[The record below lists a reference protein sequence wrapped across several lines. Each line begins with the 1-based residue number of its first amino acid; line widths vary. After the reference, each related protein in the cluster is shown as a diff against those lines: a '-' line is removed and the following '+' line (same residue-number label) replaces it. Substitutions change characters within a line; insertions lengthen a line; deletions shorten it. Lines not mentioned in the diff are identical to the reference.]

1 MSFMPLLLLCLLS
14 YCGKSFLL
22 DYFWGEVSLRYRA
35 ASFCIIFLALLF
47 YAPGAVFG
55 QGTDLG
61 TIRGTV
67 TDSTGAVIPGATVT
81 VTDAL
86 TNTARETRTNSQG
99 NYEMFG
105 LKPGTYRVVIT
116 AVGMSKKEITDIV
129 LNGSDTVSADAV
141 LKVSAAQESV
151 VVTMEAPAINTE
163 DQTISQTLNNQAIVE
178 LPRDSRNVYTF
189 LYLNPNVTQADSDGS
204 FKIIGAQSYGASFSL
219 DGQRSSGGI
228 FGDHTDSQPS
238 LEAVGEINLLTS
250 DFSAE
255 YAGVANIRVTTK
267 RGGADYHGSAFYNNK
282 NSALAAWTLDD
293 QNGKANF
300 SPTTFQS
307 KYPNPYFNFN
317 DIGGSV
323 GGPIPL
329 LKRTWFF
336 AAYERNYAVAPV
348 KIASNTIPHPSLY
361 AGDFS
366 ALNDSAKPLVPSG
379 VTLTAQEIATDTI
392 PDTNP
397 NDPPGSLRFVTIP
410 SRLLNPDV
418 QKLISVYFPKIGL
431 SAPINPNNG
440 RISGGY
446 QTILS
451 GNSTLDIGTMRL
463 DHDFSEKNHL
473 YGVYNVSPH
482 VNAMSPVVNP
492 FTGLGLTQNDQRN
505 NTVSLSY
512 AHAFQATKVNEA
524 RGGFNRQS
532 LLRHSNTT
540 LQGFLSSIGFDQSDI
555 DAYGAVVGPFALS
568 TFGHPAINFNGT
580 FATFTNG
587 GRNTFRPLDQNL
599 ITFGDTLTWI
609 VGKHDFRMGGD
620 VVRNAAVDGFAL
632 NRGNPRGSMTY
643 GGSGTNPFTKFLL
656 GLPPTSVSY
665 VLQPRPAMDV
675 HNWEHGYFFQDTWKA
690 TSRLTFNLGLRYEL
704 ITPFIDKNDLIA
716 NFDPNYVN
724 PTTGQLG
731 RFVIPST
738 KTLKYL
744 DTRIISFGYVLAKD
758 SGLGVG
764 RGVVRTDKTDFSPRI
779 GVAYRL
785 GNKSVIR
792 GGYGIYYPTSA
803 AQGIRD
809 PIATNPFNQ
818 SITKRGATVPLD
830 GWPDP
835 SNTGISPLTGGTIT
849 SGTNGTPAV
858 NAVPF
863 GLTQPR
869 IHQYNVTFERE
880 IGWGSAV
887 RFSYLGATMHGL
899 IAGKDL
905 NELQPSDVPFGT
917 NVVDDNGN
925 PIGICD
931 PVNNGDCGISNADA
945 QRYRF
950 PALGDFVLSYGNYGH
965 AQSNAFQ
972 TQLEHRFSHGLMF
985 NISYTLLDQKSTALD
1000 TGNSSL
1006 GGITYNQFQP
1016 DSDYGVDGYVSRHR
1030 VVAYGIYDLPVGR
1043 GRQYGSSMS
1052 RWADTIVGGW
1062 QTTFNMFAKS
1072 GTGFTPFWIC
1082 DDCNPIEPGNI
1093 GISSLDAV
1101 GDFGAEPSFRP
1112 VVLSNNFNQKTGDQI
1127 WNPAAFGL
1135 PSVGPDIFTQA
1146 GVAKRN
1152 MLWGPGTWGVN
1163 LGVHKDFRFSE
1174 RVKAQFGAD
1183 VNNVFNHPLLSPD
1196 ASAGGGCGVF
1206 ALLGD
1211 FNVEVDQTTG
1221 KLLPINPATDVNLNS
1236 DFGRLKSSFKQEGID
1251 SRRTVRL
1258 RLRITF

>member
-1 MSFMPLLLLCLLS
+1 M
-14 YCGKSFLL
+14 KNR
-22 DYFWGEVSLRYRA
+22 V
-35 ASFCIIFLALLF
+35 ASSCVIFLAFLF
-47 YAPGAVFG
+47 CAAGVAFG

-81 VTDAL
+81 VTDSL

-105 LKPGTYRVVIT
+105 LKPGTYRVAIT
-116 AVGMSKKEITDIV
+116 AAGMSKKEITDVV

-151 VVTMEAPAINTE
+151 VVSMEAPAINTE
-163 DQTISQTLNNQAIVE
+163 DQTISQTIDNLAVIE

-189 LYLNPNVTQADSDGS
+189 LYLNPNVTQGAADGS
-204 FKIIGAQSYGASFSL
+204 FKFIGAQSYGASFSL
-219 DGQRSSGGI
+219 DGQRSNGGI
-228 FGDHTDSQPS
+228 FGEPTASQPS

-255 YAGVANIRVTTK
+255 YAGIANVRVSTK

-282 NSALAAWTLDD
+282 NSALAAWTLNDK
-293 QNGKANF
+293 NNAAGF
-300 SPTTFQS
+300 SPNSFQS
-307 KYPNPYFNFN
+307 KYPNPYFNLN

-329 LKRTWFF
+329 LKKTWFF
-336 AAYERNYAVAPV
+336 AAYERNYAVAPTQ
-348 KIASNTIPHPSLY
+348 IASGTIPHPSLY
-361 AGDFS
+361 TGDFS
-366 ALNDSAKPLVPSG
+366 ALNDSAKPVVPAG
-379 VTLTAQEIATDTI
+379 VTLTPEEMANNTIVFTDGTR
-392 PDTNP
+392 
-397 NDPPGSLRFVTIP
+397 RFVTIP
-410 SRLLNPDV
+410 SRLLNPTV
-418 QKLISVYFPKIGL
+418 QELIGTYYPKIGL
-431 SAPINPNNG
+431 SAPINPANG
-440 RISGGY
+440 RIPGSY
-446 QTILS
+446 HTILP
-451 GNSTLDIGTMRL
+451 GNSTQDVGTLRL
-463 DHDFSEKNHL
+463 DHDFSDRNHL
-473 YGVYNVSPH
+473 YGVYNVSAQ
-482 VNAMSPVVNP
+482 VNATNPVVSP
-492 FTGLGLTQNDQRN
+492 FTGLGLTQNDRKN
-505 NTVSLSY
+505 HTVSLSFT
-512 AHAFQATKVNEA
+512 HAFRDTIVNET
-524 RGGFNRQS
+524 RGGINRQK

-540 LQGFLSSIGFDQSDI
+540 LEGFLSSIGFDQSDI
-555 DAYGAVVGPFALS
+555 DAYGSVVGPFALS
-568 TFGHPAINFNGT
+568 TFGHPAILFTGGGT
-580 FATFTNG
+580 FANFTNG

-599 ITFGDTLTWI
+599 VTFGDTLTWI
-609 VGKHDFRMGGD
+609 VGRHDFRMGGD

-643 GGSGTNPFTKFLL
+643 TGGGTNAFTRFLL
-656 GLPPTSVSY
+656 GLPPTTVTY

-675 HNWEHGYFFQDTWKA
+675 HNWEHGYFFQDTWKV
-690 TSRLTFNLGLRYEL
+690 SSKLTVNLGLRYEL
-704 ITPFIDKNDLIA
+704 ITPFVDKNDLIA
-716 NFDPNYVN
+716 NFDPDFVN

-738 KTLKYL
+738 QTLKYL
-744 DTRIISFGYVLAKD
+744 DTRIINFGYVLAKD

-764 RGVVRTDKTDFSPRI
+764 RGTVRMDKTDFSPRI

-818 SITKRGATVPLD
+818 SVTKRGTTTPIE
-830 GWPDP
+830 GWPG
-835 SNTGISPLTGGTIT
+835 STHGISPITGGTIS
-849 SGTNGTPAV
+849 SGAGGTPAV
-858 NAVPF
+858 NVVPF
-863 GLTQPR
+863 GLHQPR
-869 IHQYNVTFERE
+869 IHQYNATFERE

-887 RFSYLGATMHGL
+887 RLSYLGSTMHGL

-905 NELQPSDVPFGT
+905 NELTPSDVPFGT
-917 NVVDDNGN
+917 NATDDNGE

-931 PVNNGDCGISNADA
+931 PVNNGDCNISNEDA

-950 PALGDFVLSYGNYGH
+950 PSLGDFVLSYGNYGH

-972 TQLEHRFSHGLMF
+972 TELKHRFTHGLMF
-985 NISYTLLDQKSTALD
+985 NVSYTYLDQKSTALD

-1016 DSDYGVDGYVSRHR
+1016 DSDYGIDGYVSRHR
-1030 VVAYGIYDLPVGR
+1030 LVAYGIYDLPVGK

-1052 RWADTIVGGW
+1052 RWADAVLGGW

-1072 GTGFTPFWIC
+1072 GTGFTPFWTC
-1082 DDCNPIEPGNI
+1082 DDCGSLEPGNI
-1093 GISSLDAV
+1093 GITSLDAV
-1101 GDFGAEPSFRP
+1101 GDFNAEPSFRP
-1112 VVLSNNFNQKTGDQI
+1112 VVLSNNFNQRVGDQI

-1135 PSVGPDIFTQA
+1135 PSVGADIFTQA

-1163 LGVHKDFRFSE
+1163 LGIHKDFRFSD
-1174 RVKAQFGAD
+1174 RVSAQLGAD
-1183 VNNVFNHPLLSPD
+1183 VDNIFNHPLLSPD
-1196 ASAGGGCGVF
+1196 ADAGGGGGTF
-1206 ALLGD
+1206 AWLGS
-1211 FNVEVDQTTG
+1211 FVLRVDQTNG
-1221 KLLPINPATDVNLNS
+1221 KLLPLDPADVTPNP
-1236 DFGRLKSSFKQEGID
+1236 DFGRLISSFTQEGID
-1251 SRRTVRL
+1251 NRRTVRL

>member
-1 MSFMPLLLLCLLS
+1 LA
-14 YCGKSFLL
+14 FL
-22 DYFWGEVSLRYRA
+22 FFA
-35 ASFCIIFLALLF
+35 A
-47 YAPGAVFG
+47 GRVFG

-67 TDSTGAVIPGATVT
+67 TDPSGAIIPNAKVSVI
-81 VTDAL
+81 DAL
-86 TNTARETRTNSQG
+86 TKSARETKTNSQG

-105 LKPGTYRVVIT
+105 LKPGTYRVTIT
-116 AVGMSKKEITDIV
+116 APGMSKEEITDVV
-129 LNGSDTVSADAV
+129 LNGSDTVSANAV
-141 LKVSAAQESV
+141 LKVSAAQESIV
-151 VVTMEAPAINTE
+151 VSMEAPAINTE
-163 DQTISQTLNNQAIVE
+163 DQTISQALDNQAVVE
-178 LPRDSRNVYTF
+178 LPRDSRNVYSF
-189 LYLNPNVTQADSDGS
+189 LLLNPNITQGSADGE
-204 FKIIGAQSYGASFSL
+204 FKFLGAQSYGASFSL
-219 DGQRSSGGI
+219 DGQRSNGGI
-228 FGDHTDSQPS
+228 FGDPTASQPS

-255 YAGVANIRVTTK
+255 YAGIANIRITTK

-300 SPTTFQS
+300 SPTAFQS

-329 LKRTWFF
+329 IKKTWFF
-336 AAYERNYAVAPV
+336 AAYERNYAVSPT
-348 KIASNTIPHPSLY
+348 KISSTTIPHPSLY
-361 AGDFS
+361 TGDFS
-366 ALNDSAKPLVPSG
+366 ALNDSAKPLVPTDAKG
-379 VTLTAQEIATDTI
+379 VPLVKLTPQEIATDTI

-397 NDPPGSLRFVTIP
+397 KDPPGSLRFVTIP
-410 SRLLNPDV
+410 SRLLNPSV
-418 QKLISVYFPKIGL
+418 QALINTYFPKIGL
-431 SAPINPNNG
+431 SAPINPASG
-440 RISGGY
+440 RIIGGY
-446 QTILS
+446 QTILP
-451 GNSTLDIGTMRL
+451 GNSTQDIGTLRV
-463 DHDFSEKNHL
+463 DHDFNERNHL
-473 YGVYNVSPH
+473 YGVYNASAQ
-482 VNAMSPVVNP
+482 VNATNAVVSP
-492 FTGLGLTQNDQRN
+492 FTGLGLTKNDRRN

-512 AHAFQATKVNEA
+512 AHAFRDTVVNEA
-524 RGGFNRQS
+524 RGGFNRQK

-540 LQGFLSSIGFDQSDI
+540 LDGFLSSVGFDQTDI
-555 DAYGAVVGPFALS
+555 DAYGSVVGPFALS
-568 TFGHPAINFNGT
+568 TFGHPAILFSRT
-580 FATFTNG
+580 FSDFSNG

-599 ITFGDTLTWI
+599 VTFGDTLTWI

-643 GGSGTNPFTKFLL
+643 TGTGTNPFTHFLL
-656 GLPPTSVSY
+656 GLPPNTISY
-665 VLQPRPAMDV
+665 VLQPRPPMDV
-675 HNWEHGYFFQDTWKA
+675 HNWEHGYFFQDTWKV
-690 TSRLTFNLGLRYEL
+690 TPKMTLNLGLRYEL
-704 ITPFIDKNDLIA
+704 ITPFVDKNDLIA
-716 NFDPNYVN
+716 NFDPDFVN

-744 DTRIISFGYVLAKD
+744 DTRIINFGYVLAKD

-764 RGVVRTDKTDFSPRI
+764 RGTVRMDKTDFSPRI
-779 GVAYRL
+779 GLAYRL

-818 SITKRGATVPLD
+818 SITKRGTTTPIDA
-830 GWPDP
+830 WPDA
-835 SNTGISPLTGGTIT
+835 SNHGISPITGGAIT
-849 SGTNGTPAV
+849 SGLGSTPAV
-858 NAVPF
+858 NVVPF
-863 GLTQPR
+863 GIRQPR
-869 IHQYNVTFERE
+869 IHQYNATFERE
-880 IGWGSAV
+880 IGGGNAV
-887 RFSYLGATMHGL
+887 RFSYLGSTMHGL

-917 NVVDDNGN
+917 NVVDDNGE
-925 PIGICD
+925 PAGFCD
-931 PVNNGDCGISNADA
+931 PVNNGDCGISNEDF

-950 PALGDFVLSYGNYGH
+950 PALGDFVLSFGNYGH
-965 AQSNAFQ
+965 AQTNAFQ
-972 TQLEHRFSHGLMF
+972 TQIDHRYSHGLMF
-985 NISYTLLDQKSTALD
+985 NISYTLLDQRSTALD

-1006 GGITYNQFQP
+1006 GGVTYNQFQP
-1016 DSDYGVDGYVSRHR
+1016 NSDYGVDGYVSRHR
-1030 VVAYGIYDLPVGR
+1030 VVAYAIYDLPIGR
-1043 GRQYGSSMS
+1043 GRQYGASMS
-1052 RWADTIVGGW
+1052 RWADGFVGGW
-1062 QTTFNMFAKS
+1062 QTTMNMFAKS
-1072 GTGFTPFWIC
+1072 GTGFTPFWTC

-1112 VVLSNNFNQKTGDQI
+1112 VILSNNFRQRTGDQI

-1135 PSVGPDIFTQA
+1135 PSVGPDVFTQA

-1152 MLWGPGTWGVN
+1152 LLWGPGTWGVN
-1163 LGVHKDFRFSE
+1163 LGVHKDFHFSE

-1183 VNNVFNHPLLSPD
+1183 VDNIFNHPLFSPD
-1196 ASAGGGCGVF
+1196 GGAGGGCGVF
-1206 ALLGD
+1206 AWLGE
-1211 FNVEVDQTTG
+1211 FNVQVDQTTG
-1221 KLLPINPATDVNLNS
+1221 KLLPINPAEMSAGGDVTRNPM
-1236 DFGRLKSSFKQEGID
+1236 FGRLISSFTQEGID

>member
-1 MSFMPLLLLCLLS
+1 LA
-14 YCGKSFLL
+14 FL
-22 DYFWGEVSLRYRA
+22 FCA
-35 ASFCIIFLALLF
+35 AGVVL
-47 YAPGAVFG
+47 G

-67 TDSTGAVIPGATVT
+67 TDSSGAVIAGAAIT

-86 TNTARETRTNSQG
+86 TNAVRETRTNSQG

-105 LKPGTYRVVIT
+105 LKPGTYRVAIT
-116 AVGMSKKEITDIV
+116 AAGMSKKEITDIV
-129 LNGSDTVSADAV
+129 LNGSDTVSADAA

-151 VVTMEAPAINTE
+151 VVSMEAPAINTE
-163 DQTISQTLNNQAIVE
+163 DQTISQTLNNLAIVE
-178 LPRDSRNVYTF
+178 LPRDSRNVYSF
-189 LYLNPNVTQADSDGS
+189 LYLNPNVTQSASDGS
-204 FKIIGAQSYGASFSL
+204 FKFIGAQSYGASFSL
-219 DGQRSSGGI
+219 DGQRSNGGI
-228 FGDHTDSQPS
+228 FGEPTASQPS

-255 YAGVANIRVTTK
+255 YAGVANIRVGTK

-282 NSALAAWTLDD
+282 NSALAAWPLDD
-293 QNGKANF
+293 KRGQAQF
-300 SPTTFQS
+300 APTAFQS
-307 KYPNPYFNFN
+307 KYPNPYFNLN

-329 LKRTWFF
+329 LKKTWFF
-336 AAYERNYAVAPV
+336 AAYERNYAVAPT
-348 KIASNTIPHPSLY
+348 KISSSTVPHPSLY
-361 AGDFS
+361 TGDFS
-366 ALNDSAKPLVPSG
+366 ALKDSAKPLVPSS
-379 VTLTAQEIATDTI
+379 VTLTPAEIATNTI

-397 NDPPGSLRFVTIP
+397 KDPPGSRRFITIP
-410 SRLLNPDV
+410 SRLLNPTV
-418 QKLISVYFPKIGL
+418 QTLISTYFPKIGL
-431 SAPINPNNG
+431 SAPINPANG
-440 RISGGY
+440 RIVGGY
-446 QTILS
+446 QTILP
-451 GNSTLDIGTMRL
+451 GNSIQDVGTLRL
-463 DHDFSEKNHL
+463 DHDFSDRNRL
-473 YGVYNVSPH
+473 YGVYNVSSQ
-482 VNAMSPVVNP
+482 VNATNPVVSP
-492 FTGLGLTQNDQRN
+492 YTGLGLTHNDRRN

-512 AHAFQATKVNEA
+512 IHAFRSSVVNEA

-555 DAYGAVVGPFALS
+555 SAYGSVVGPFALS
-568 TFGHPAINFNGT
+568 TFGHPAILFTGGGT
-580 FATFTNG
+580 FANFSNG

-599 ITFGDTLTWI
+599 ITFGDTLTWV

-643 GGSGTNPFTKFLL
+643 TGGGTNSFTKFLL
-656 GLPPTSVSY
+656 GLPPFSATY

-675 HNWEHGYFFQDTWKA
+675 HNWEHGYFFQDTWKV
-690 TSRLTFNLGLRYEL
+690 TPKLTLNLGLRYEL

-716 NFDPNYVN
+716 NFDPNYAN

-738 KTLKYL
+738 KTLTYL

-764 RGVVRTDKTDFSPRI
+764 RGLVRTDKTDLSPRI
-779 GVAYRL
+779 GAAYRL

-818 SITKRGATVPLD
+818 RIIKRGTKAPLQ
-830 GWPDP
+830 GWPGG
-835 SNTGISPLTGGTIT
+835 SSHGISPITGGTVI
-849 SGTNGTPAV
+849 SGFDSTPAV
-858 NAVPF
+858 NVVPF
-863 GLTQPR
+863 DLHQPR
-869 IHQYNVTFERE
+869 IHQYNATFERE
-880 IGWGSAV
+880 IGWDSAV

-905 NELQPSDVPFGT
+905 NELQPSNVPFGT
-917 NVVDDNGN
+917 HVVDPNTGQDTGQ
-925 PIGICD
+925 ICD
-931 PVNNGDCGISNADA
+931 PVNNGDCGISPADA

-950 PALGDFVLSYGNYGH
+950 PLLGDFVLSYGNYGH

-972 TQLEHRFSHGLMF
+972 TQFDHRFSHGLMF
-985 NISYTLLDQKSTALD
+985 NISYTFLDQKSTALD

-1016 DSDYGVDGYVSRHR
+1016 NSDYGIDGYVSRHR
-1030 VVAYGIYDLPVGR
+1030 LVAYGIYDLPVGR
-1043 GRQYGSSMS
+1043 GRQYAAAMS
-1052 RWADTIVGGW
+1052 RWVDAIVGGW

-1072 GTGFTPFWIC
+1072 GTGFTPFWTC
-1082 DDCNPIEPGNI
+1082 GDCSPIEPGNI

-1101 GDFGAEPSFRP
+1101 GDFNAEPSFRP
-1112 VVLSNNFNQKTGDQI
+1112 VVLSNKFNQRNGDQI

-1135 PSVGPDIFTQA
+1135 PSVGPDVFTQA
-1146 GVAKRN
+1146 GVGKRN

-1163 LGVHKDFRFSE
+1163 LGVHKDFRVTE
-1174 RVKAQFGAD
+1174 RVNVQFGAD
-1183 VNNVFNHPLLSPD
+1183 FDNVFNHPLLSPD
-1196 ASAGGGCGVF
+1196 SNYGGGGGPF
-1206 ALLGD
+1206 AWLGD
-1211 FNVEVDQTTG
+1211 FSLRVDQTTG
-1221 KLLPINPATDVNLNS
+1221 KLLPIDPADVTPNP
-1236 DFGRLKSSFKQEGID
+1236 DFGRLINTFTQEGID
-1251 SRRTVRL
+1251 NRRTVRL

>member
-1 MSFMPLLLLCLLS
+1 LKYRVALACVTCFVFLFSLS
-14 YCGKSFLL
+14 
-22 DYFWGEVSLRYRA
+22 A
-35 ASFCIIFLALLF
+35 T
-47 YAPGAVFG
+47 VFG

-67 TDSTGAVIPGATVT
+67 TDATGAVIPAASVT
-81 VTDAL
+81 ITDAL
-86 TNTARETRTNSQG
+86 TNTARETKTNAQG

-105 LKPGTYRVVIT
+105 LKPGTYRVTIT
-116 AVGMSKKEITDIV
+116 APGMNKRETTDIV
-129 LNGSDTVSADAV
+129 LNGSDTASVDAV
-141 LKVSAAQESV
+141 LKVSAAQEIV
-151 VVTMEAPAINTE
+151 VVSMEAPAINTE
-163 DQTISQTLNNQAIVE
+163 DQTISQTLNNLAVVD

-189 LYLNPNVTQADSDGS
+189 LYLNPNVTQGAADGE
-204 FKIIGAQSYGASFSL
+204 FKFIGAQSYGASFSL
-219 DGQRSSGGI
+219 DGQRANGGI
-228 FGDHTDSQPS
+228 FGEPTSSQPS

-255 YAGVANIRVTTK
+255 YAGIANIRVTTK

-293 QNGKANF
+293 KIGQAQF
-300 SPTTFQS
+300 APTAFQT
-307 KYPNPYFNFN
+307 KYPNPYFNTN

-323 GGPIPL
+323 GGPIPV
-329 LKRTWFF
+329 LKKTWFF
-336 AAYERNYAVAPV
+336 AAYERDYDVVPT
-348 KIASNTIPHPSLY
+348 KISSISIPHPSLY

-366 ALNDSAKPLVPSG
+366 TLNDSAKPLVPAG

-392 PDTNP
+392 PDANP
-397 NDPPGSLRFVTIP
+397 NDPPGSLRFIRIP
-410 SRLLNPDV
+410 SRLLNPSV
-418 QKLISVYFPKIGL
+418 QKLINTYFPKIGL
-431 SAPINPNNG
+431 SAPINPATG
-440 RISGGY
+440 RIVGGY

-451 GNSTLDIGTMRL
+451 GNSTQDIGTLRL
-463 DHDFSEKNHL
+463 DHDFSEQNHL
-473 YGVYNVSPH
+473 YGVYNVSAQ
-482 VNAMSPVVNP
+482 VNANSPVVSP
-492 FTGLGLTQNDQRN
+492 YTGLGLTQNDRKN
-505 NTVSLSY
+505 HTVSLSY
-512 AHAFQATKVNEA
+512 LHSFKPNLINEG
-524 RGGFNRQS
+524 RGGFNRQG

-555 DAYGAVVGPFALS
+555 DAYGAVVGQFALS
-568 TFGHPAINFNGT
+568 TFGHPAVSFSNT

-599 ITFGDTLTWI
+599 ITFGDTLTWV

-632 NRGNPRGSMTY
+632 NRGSPRGSMTY

-656 GLPPTSVSY
+656 GLPPTSVTY

-675 HNWEHGYFFQDTWKA
+675 HNWEHGYFFQDTWKV
-690 TSRLTFNLGLRYEL
+690 TPKLTLNLGLRYEL
-704 ITPFIDKNDLIA
+704 ITPFVDENDLIA
-716 NFDPNYVN
+716 NFDPNFVN
-724 PTTGQLG
+724 STTGQLG
-731 RFVIPST
+731 RFIIPST

-744 DTRIISFGYVLAKD
+744 DTRIVNFGYVLAKD

-764 RGVVRTDKTDFSPRI
+764 RGVVRMDKTDFSPRV

-785 GNKSVIR
+785 GSKSVIR

-818 SITKRGATVPLD
+818 GITKRGATVPLD
-830 GWPDP
+830 GWPSP
-835 SNTGISPLTGGTIT
+835 GNTGISPLTGGTIA

-863 GLTQPR
+863 GLHQPR
-869 IHQYNVTFERE
+869 IHQYNATFERE

-925 PIGICD
+925 ATGICD

-945 QRYRF
+945 ARYRF
-950 PALGDFVLSYGNYGH
+950 PALGDFVLSFGNYGH

-1006 GGITYNQFQP
+1006 GGVTYNQFQP
-1016 DSDYGVDGYVSRHR
+1016 DSDYGVDGYTSRHR
-1030 VVAYGIYDLPVGR
+1030 VVAYGIYDLPLGR

-1052 RWADTIVGGW
+1052 RWADAIVGGW

-1082 DDCNPIEPGNI
+1082 DDCNPVEPGNI

-1112 VVLSNNFNQKTGDQI
+1112 VVLSNNFNQKSGDQI
-1127 WNPAAFGL
+1127 WNAAAFGP
-1135 PSVGPDIFTQA
+1135 PSVGADVFTQA

-1163 LGVHKDFRFSE
+1163 LGIHKDFRFSE
-1174 RVKAQFGAD
+1174 RVNAQFGAD
-1183 VNNVFNHPLLSPD
+1183 IDNVFNHPLFSPD
-1196 ASAGGGCGVF
+1196 QGAGGGCGAF

-1236 DFGRLKSSFKQEGID
+1236 DFGKLKSSFTQEGVD

>member
-1 MSFMPLLLLCLLS
+1 MSRIAS
-14 YCGKSFLL
+14 TCG
-22 DYFWGEVSLRYRA
+22 
-35 ASFCIIFLALLF
+35 IFLALLLC
-47 YAPGAVFG
+47 AAGLAFG

-67 TDSTGAVIPGATVT
+67 TDPTGGVIPNATVS
-81 VTDAL
+81 VIDAL
-86 TNTARETRTNSQG
+86 TNTTRETRTNSQG

-105 LKPGTYRVVIT
+105 LKPGAYRVAIT

-129 LNGSDTVSADAV
+129 LNGSDIVSVDAV

-151 VVTMEAPAINTE
+151 VVSLEAPAINTE
-163 DQTISQTLNNQAIVE
+163 DQTISQTLDNQAVVE

-189 LYLNPNVTQADSDGS
+189 LYLNPNVTQGAADGS
-204 FKIIGAQSYGASFSL
+204 FKFLGAQSYGGSFSL
-219 DGQRSSGGI
+219 DGQRSNGGI
-228 FGDHTDSQPS
+228 FGEPTSSQPS

-255 YAGVANIRVTTK
+255 YAGIANIRVTTK
-267 RGGADYHGSAFYNNK
+267 RGGADYHGSVFYNNK

-293 QNGKANF
+293 LNGKAMF
-300 SPTTFQS
+300 SPTAFQS
-307 KYPNPYFNFN
+307 KYPTPYFNFN
-317 DIGGSV
+317 DIGGSA

-329 LKRTWFF
+329 LKKTWFF
-336 AAYERNYAVAPV
+336 AAYERNYAVSPT
-348 KIASNTIPHPSLY
+348 KISDSSTPLPHPSLY
-361 AGDFS
+361 TGDFS
-366 ALNDSAKPLVPSG
+366 GLTDIPDLGTVTNPCAPGAVISAKPVVVLPAG
-379 VTLTAQEIATDTI
+379 ATPLTPQEITTDTEMVTDCKGKI
-392 PDTNP
+392 TQ
-397 NDPPGSLRFVTIP
+397 RFIRIP
-410 SRLLNPDV
+410 SRLLNPTV
-418 QKLISVYFPKIGL
+418 QALINTYFPKIGL
-431 SAPINPNNG
+431 SAPINPANG
-440 RISGGY
+440 RILGGF
-446 QTILS
+446 QTILP
-451 GNSTLDIGTMRL
+451 GNSTQDVGTLRV
-463 DHDFSEKNHL
+463 DHDFSERNHL
-473 YGVYNVSPH
+473 YGVYNASAQ
-482 VNAMSPVVNP
+482 VNANTPVVNP
-492 FTGLGLTQNDQRN
+492 YTGLGLTQNDRRN

-512 AHAFQATKVNEA
+512 THAFRDTVVNEA
-524 RGGFNRQS
+524 RAGFNRQK

-540 LQGFLSSIGFDQSDI
+540 LGGFLSSIGFDQSDI
-555 DAYGAVVGPFALS
+555 DAYGSVVGPFALS
-568 TFGHPAINFNGT
+568 TFGHPAVNFSGT

-599 ITFGDTLTWI
+599 ITFGDTLTWV

-643 GGSGTNPFTKFLL
+643 GGTGTNPFTHFLL

-675 HNWEHGYFFQDTWKA
+675 HNWENGYFFQDTWKV
-690 TSRLTFNLGLRYEL
+690 TPKLTLNLGLRYEL

-779 GVAYRL
+779 GIAYRL
-785 GNKSVIR
+785 GNRSVIR

-818 SITKRGATVPLD
+818 AITKTGKTVALD

-835 SNTGISPLTGGTIT
+835 SNTGISPITGGKIT
-849 SGTNGTPAV
+849 KGTNGTPAV
-858 NAVPF
+858 NVVPF
-863 GLTQPR
+863 GLRQPR
-869 IHQYNVTFERE
+869 IHQYNLTFERE
-880 IGWGSAV
+880 IGWGSAI
-887 RFSYLGATMHGL
+887 RFSYLGSTMHGL

-905 NELQPSDVPFGT
+905 DELQPSDVPFGT

-931 PVNNGDCGISNADA
+931 PVNNGDCGTSNADA

-950 PALGDFVLSYGNYGH
+950 PALGDFVLSFGNYGH
-965 AQSNAFQ
+965 AQTNAFQ
-972 TQLEHRFSHGLMF
+972 TQFDHRFSHGLMF
-985 NISYTLLDQKSTALD
+985 NVSYTYLDQKSTALD

-1006 GGITYNQFQP
+1006 GGVTYNQFQP
-1016 DSDYGVDGYVSRHR
+1016 ESDYGVDGYVSRHR
-1030 VVAYGIYDLPVGR
+1030 VVAYAVYDLPFGR
-1043 GRQYGSSMS
+1043 GRQYGASMS
-1052 RWADTIVGGW
+1052 RWADAFVGGW
-1062 QTTFNMFAKS
+1062 QTTMNMFAKS
-1072 GTGFTPFWIC
+1072 GTGFTPFWTC
-1082 DDCNPIEPGNI
+1082 PDCNPVEPGNI

-1112 VVLSNNFNQKTGDQI
+1112 VVLSNNFNQRTGDQV

-1163 LGVHKDFRFSE
+1163 LGVHKDLRFSE
-1174 RVKAQFGAD
+1174 RVKAQLGAD
-1183 VNNVFNHPLLSPD
+1183 VDNIFNHPLFSPD
-1196 ASAGGGCGVF
+1196 AGAGGGCGVF
-1206 ALLGD
+1206 AWLGD
-1211 FNVEVDQTTG
+1211 FNVSVDQTTG
-1221 KLLPINPATDVNLNS
+1221 KLLPINPAETKDGGDVTRNPK
-1236 DFGRLKSSFKQEGID
+1236 FGRLISSFTQEGID
-1251 SRRTVRL
+1251 SRRTIRL
-1258 RLRITF
+1258 RVRITF